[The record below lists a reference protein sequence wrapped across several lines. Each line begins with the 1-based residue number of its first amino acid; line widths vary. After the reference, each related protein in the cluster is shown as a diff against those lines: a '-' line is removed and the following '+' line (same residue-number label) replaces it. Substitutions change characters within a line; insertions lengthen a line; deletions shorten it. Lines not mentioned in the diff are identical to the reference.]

1 MVRLARDR
9 VAASLPGRRERFDGW
24 RHVPDLLEGLGPGF
38 IKMGQLASTRRDLL
52 SDEARTALARLRDNC
67 QPLPEP
73 YVRAIMTGVGDG
85 RVAEPLRPL
94 GFGSIA
100 GVYLARSDA
109 RPPLAVKVRRPG
121 VSERLLCDTG
131 NARKLA
137 RAVGRIPRLR
147 ALPLREMVDFL
158 ATAAEMQADLAAEQ
172 RHLCEL
178 RRTLAHLR
186 VRIPQPLP
194 EAGTSD
200 RLIMEYL
207 PAFATPTARVGD
219 RTASAGDGTARSMA
233 SAAPGMASA
242 AASATSA
249 ALGTANV
256 AAGTANAATGTVYAV
271 KLLEAVFTMIFRSG
285 FVHLDLHDGNFAWD
299 PDGTLNIV
307 DAGFAVQLRH
317 RTRRQFSEFFIGLSF
332 GNGRRSAEAI
342 LRSAI
347 RLPETLDR
355 EAFIAEIS
363 ELILSHRRLP
373 ARDFRVAAF
382 TSELF
387 AIQRRH
393 GVFISSDFAAPVL
406 ALLTIE
412 EQVRE
417 WAPDLDFQVVAQAT
431 IIGSIALIPCGPE

>member
-1 MVRLARDR
+1 
-9 VAASLPGRRERFDGW
+9 VAASAPGRREHFDAW

-52 SDEARTALARLRDNC
+52 SDEACTALARLRENC
-67 QPLPEP
+67 RPLPES
-73 YVRAIMTGVGDG
+73 YVATIVTGVGE
-85 RVAEPLRPL
+85 RTFAEPLWPL

-100 GVYLARSDA
+100 GVYLVRSDA

-121 VSERLLCDTG
+121 VSEQLRCDTG
-131 NARKLA
+131 NARMFA

-147 ALPLREMVDFL
+147 QLPLREMVDFL
-158 ATAAEMQADLAAEQ
+158 ATAAEMQTDLAAEQ
-172 RHLCEL
+172 RNLSEL
-178 RRTLAHLR
+178 RRTLAHLE
-186 VRIPQPLP
+186 VRIPEPLP

-200 RLIMEYL
+200 RLVMEYL
-207 PAFATPTARVGD
+207 PAFAAPPTSAAGGM
-219 RTASAGDGTARSMA
+219 ASVAGGMASVADGTAC
-233 SAAPGMASA
+233 
-242 AASATSA
+242 AT
-249 ALGTANV
+249 
-256 AAGTANAATGTVYAV
+256 

-317 RTRRQFSEFFIGLSF
+317 QTRRQFSEFFIGLSF

-342 LRSAI
+342 LRSAV
-347 RLPETLDR
+347 RLPEALDR
-355 EAFIAEIS
+355 EAFVAEIS

-393 GVFISSDFAAPVL
+393 SVFISSEFAAPVL

-412 EQVRE
+412 EQVRQ
-417 WAPDLDFQVVAQAT
+417 WAPDLDFQVVAQA
-431 IIGSIALIPCGPE
+431 IIISSIALIPCGPDGGSR

>member
-1 MVRLARDR
+1 LQ
-9 VAASLPGRRERFDGW
+9 G
-24 RHVPDLLEGLGPGF
+24 
-38 IKMGQLASTRRDLL
+38 K
-52 SDEARTALARLRDNC
+52 
-67 QPLPEP
+67 
-73 YVRAIMTGVGDG
+73 
-85 RVAEPLRPL
+85 PLRPL

-100 GVYLARSDA
+100 GVYLVQSGSA
-109 RPPLAVKVRRPG
+109 PPLAVKVRRQG
-121 VSERLLCDTG
+121 VRERLLCDTG

-137 RAVGRIPRLR
+137 STVGRIPRLR

-158 ATAAEMQADLAAEQ
+158 ASAAEMQVDLAAEQ
-172 RHLCEL
+172 NNLFEL
-178 RRTLAHLR
+178 RRTLAHLG
-186 VRIPQPLP
+186 VRIPEPLP
-194 EAGTSD
+194 DAGTSD
-200 RLIMEYL
+200 RLVMEYL
-207 PAFATPTARVGD
+207 PAFGPPAFNGANGATIAGAGATCSVG
-219 RTASAGDGTARSMA
+219 
-233 SAAPGMASA
+233 AAPDQE
-242 AASATSA
+242 
-249 ALGTANV
+249 
-256 AAGTANAATGTVYAV
+256 ANASSSYRNAVTATADYGTSRAV

-317 RTRRQFSEFFIGLSF
+317 QTRREFTEFFIGLSF

-342 LRSAI
+342 LRSTVT
-347 RLPETLDR
+347 LPERLDR

-363 ELILSHRRLP
+363 DLIRSHRRLP

-393 GVFISSDFAAPVL
+393 GVFISSEFAAPVF

-417 WAPDLDFQVVAQAT
+417 WAPDLDFQVVAQS
-431 IIGSIALIPCGPE
+431 IIIASIALIAPVSEEGDMLQLNR

>member
-1 MVRLARDR
+1 MRPSELCLGKNHGPGKELLISGYARYGFGVAKFVGRLTRDR
-9 VAASLPGRRERFDGW
+9 VAASVPGRRELFDAW
-24 RHVPDLLEGLGPGF
+24 RRVPDLLEGLGPGF

-52 SDEARTALARLRDNC
+52 SAEACKALARLRENC
-67 QPLPEP
+67 EPLPES
-73 YVRAIMTGVGDG
+73 YVATIVTGVGEQ
-85 RVAEPLRPL
+85 RFAEPLCPL

-100 GVYLARSDA
+100 GVYLVRCDA

-121 VSERLLCDTG
+121 VSERLRCDTG
-131 NARKLA
+131 NARLFA

-147 ALPLREMVDFL
+147 QLPLREMVDFL

-172 RHLCEL
+172 RNLSEL
-178 RRTLAHLR
+178 RRTLAHLE
-186 VRIPQPLP
+186 VRIPEPLP

-200 RLIMEYL
+200 RLVMEYL
-207 PAFATPTARVGD
+207 PAFAAPPTSGAD
-219 RTASAGDGTARSMA
+219 RMASVADGTAC
-233 SAAPGMASA
+233 
-242 AASATSA
+242 
-249 ALGTANV
+249 
-256 AAGTANAATGTVYAV
+256 AV

-317 RTRRQFSEFFIGLSF
+317 QTRRQFSEFFIGLSF

-342 LRSAI
+342 LRSAV
-347 RLPETLDR
+347 RLPEALDR
-355 EAFIAEIS
+355 EAFVAEIS

-393 GVFISSDFAAPVL
+393 SVFISSEFAAPVL

-417 WAPDLDFQVVAQAT
+417 WAPDLDFQVVAQA
-431 IIGSIALIPCGPE
+431 IIISSIALIPCGPAGGSR